1 MPKTLSRNA
10 TTVERMQQAFNDRD
24 FDAMDA
30 CVAEDCVWTDQ
41 ARGMTFKGR
50 AQVRSEY
57 AEAWANAFSDGRI
70 TDVRICDGDNTVVAQ
85 FVGRGTHDG
94 QLGPLPATGKA
105 VTMPFCEIYHFDASG
120 KVIAGESYYDQL
132 SMLQQL
138 GVAE

>member
-1 MPKTLSRNA
+1 MRKTLSRNA
-10 TTVERMQQAFNDRD
+10 TTVEQIHQAFNDRD
-24 FDAMDA
+24 MDA
-30 CVAEDCVWTDQ
+30 VEACLAEDCVFTDQ

-57 AEAWANAFSDGRI
+57 VEGWSNAFSDGRV
-70 TDVRICDGDNTVVAQ
+70 TDERICDGDETIVSQ

-94 QLGPLPATGKA
+94 QLGPLAPTGKRLE
-105 VTMPFCEIYHFDASG
+105 MPFCEIFHFDALG
-120 KVIAGESYYDQL
+120 KVIAGEMYYDQL